1 MTERILFL
9 CAQGSGRALLAAS
22 LLQAQGRGHW
32 EAWSTPPSKEQATQV
47 VEQVLQEQ
55 GMALLPS
62 DHLILPA
69 FDQHWDQGIVLCSGM
84 TDT

>member
-1 MTERILFL
+1 MTTRILFL

-22 LLQAQGRGHW
+22 LLHAQDAAHW
-32 EAWSTPPSKEQATQV
+32 EAWSTPPDVWQAAQV

-55 GMALLPS
+55 GMALLPP
-62 DHLILPA
+62 DRLILPA
-69 FDQHWDQGIVLCSGM
+69 WGQHWDQGIVLCSGA